1 MTILVTILMMP
12 LILSKPIEEI
22 SFPNKP
28 GIYFEGIGTV
38 NQIIGRWKIITYFEF
53 APIRKE
59 IERFQNGTAALQQLC
74 PLLQQQE
81 SCYELV
87 RQFNNTNIELRT
99 ETKVMT
105 RHRSARGAIN
115 IVGNIANKLF
125 GVLDSEYAETISK
138 TLTQINNNEDVLSKM
153 IKNQTTVMDSTI
165 NIFSKTTEAIAVKL
179 NQLQDETNKIVD
191 YTNHNTKRINHL
203 EIYTSLVTQLT
214 WMAHT
219 LMKIEAAI
227 FDVLTDTQHGRIN
240 SLLMSPQQLQDQIM
254 KIKGHLPH
262 SLRLPFNQEDVIHL
276 YTLMSSQSG
285 ITQDHLIVVLQL
297 PLTDHEDFDLF
308 NLVPIPA
315 TVNNTMMTIVPEA
328 SFLAA
333 TPHRDQYFALTRE
346 QYKEC
351 MIFKQPENKLLCSD
365 KQSKYNTGSQV
376 YACEFNLLKNISD
389 NTCNVQETK
398 SNIIWSPL
406 YHANQWIFGS
416 KNNTTVTAVCKGIT
430 THLELQGAT
439 LLKLQDDCVLKHQT
453 SIIQTH
459 QTLTDT
465 MYESYI
471 AFGEIPVINNSE
483 LWSKF
488 KGSSLNL
495 SNELK

>member
-1 MTILVTILMMP
+1 
-12 LILSKPIEEI
+12 
-22 SFPNKP
+22 
-28 GIYFEGIGTV
+28 
-38 NQIIGRWKIITYFEF
+38 
-53 APIRKE
+53 
-59 IERFQNGTAALQQLC
+59 
-74 PLLQQQE
+74 
-81 SCYELV
+81 
-87 RQFNNTNIELRT
+87 
-99 ETKVMT
+99 MT
-105 RHRSARGAIN
+105 RHRTAREAIN

-125 GVLDSEYAETISK
+125 DVLDSEYAETISK
-138 TLTQINNNEDVLSKM
+138 TLTQISNNEDVLSKM
-153 IKNQTTVMDSTI
+153 IKNQITVMDSTL
-165 NIFSKTTEAIAVKL
+165 NIFSKTTEAVAVKM

-191 YTNHNTKRINHL
+191 YTNHNTKP
-203 EIYTSLVTQLT
+203 
-214 WMAHT
+214 
-219 LMKIEAAI
+219 
-227 FDVLTDTQHGRIN
+227 N
-240 SLLMSPQQLQDQIM
+240 S
-254 KIKGHLPH
+254 
-262 SLRLPFNQEDVIHL
+262 LPFNQEDVIHL

-297 PLTDHEDFDLF
+297 PLIYHEDFDLF

-351 MIFKQPENKLLCSD
+351 MTFKQPENKLLCLD
-365 KQSKYNTGSQV
+365 KQSKYNIGSQA

-453 SIIQTH
+453 YTIQTH

-471 AFGEIPVINNSE
+471 AFG
-483 LWSKF
+483 
-488 KGSSLNL
+488 SSLNL
-495 SNELK
+495 SNELKQLKLLHNTLKDEKFAELPHKLQTDSMHHYAINSTTLILVVGAIIWMIWKIKQVKRPEVNQPTQTLTPNAMPRTRFTLEPETIT